1 MVDELGSLQQA
12 INYAATK
19 AKLKD
24 YSLDSYPRKSS
35 PLEEFFKQTEEDE
48 IAARVISKKVGKE
61 NYELFQKITNPKLNN
76 GVQMALPYQITIKYK
91 NISIHIKRNRRFKI
105 FETAILIL

>member
-12 INYAATK
+12 INYAASK

-24 YSLDSYPRKSS
+24 YSLDCYPRKSS

-76 GVQMALPYQITIKYK
+76 GVQMALPYQITIK
-91 NISIHIKRNRRFKI
+91 
-105 FETAILIL
+105 

>member
-1 MVDELGSLQQA
+1 MTSTPIPYFAAKSFKKVTSVDIPLSSIIPTGLRYTLS
-12 INYAATK
+12 ATE

-35 PLEEFFKQTEEDE
+35 PLEELFKQTEEDE

-76 GVQMALPYQITIKYK
+76 GVQMALPYQITIK
-91 NISIHIKRNRRFKI
+91 
-105 FETAILIL
+105 